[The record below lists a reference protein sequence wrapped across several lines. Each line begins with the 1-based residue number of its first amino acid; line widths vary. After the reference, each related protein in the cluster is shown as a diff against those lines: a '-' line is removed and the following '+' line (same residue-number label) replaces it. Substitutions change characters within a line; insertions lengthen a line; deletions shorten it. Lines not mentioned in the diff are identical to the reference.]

1 MPRTTPFLSGL
12 QQQADAALNDSDKTS
27 VVPAG
32 KQWHVRGIG
41 VRLVT
46 TATVG
51 NRQLDVYITDDADN
65 LLAKYVSGSVQAA
78 SLTRDYVFAPGQPN
92 DTAFVNAA
100 MVRALAAGLVL
111 LAGYK
116 VRVFDS
122 AAIDAAADDMTVR
135 LLIEEWSD

>member
-1 MPRTTPFLSGL
+1 MRTTLFLNL
-12 QQQADAALNDSDKTS
+12 LQQADATLDDSDKTF
-27 VVPAG
+27 VVPTR
-32 KQWHVRGIG
+32 KQWHVRSIG

-51 NRQLDVYITDDADN
+51 NRQLDVFITDDADN
-65 LLAKYVSGSVQAA
+65 LLAKYVSGAVQAA

-111 LAGYK
+111 SAGYK

-122 AAIDAAADDMTVR
+122 AAIAPTADDMTVR
-135 LLIEEWSD
+135 ILIEEWQE